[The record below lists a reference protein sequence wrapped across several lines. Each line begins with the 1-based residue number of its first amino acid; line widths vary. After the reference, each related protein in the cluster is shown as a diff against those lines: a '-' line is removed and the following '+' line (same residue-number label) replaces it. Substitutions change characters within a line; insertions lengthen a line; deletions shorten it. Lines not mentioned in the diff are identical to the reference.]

1 MLVGNRM
8 SHPVIT
14 VYPDTLLQDALDLMH
29 KEKIR
34 RLPVVDHRGKL
45 IGIVSERVLLKA
57 YPSDATSLSVWEM
70 RSIMKKVTIEEFLT
84 REVITVTED
93 TPLEEAAR
101 IMTDNHIS
109 GLPVMRDDKL
119 VGFIT
124 ETDLFKIFL
133 EVMGA
138 RDPGVRI
145 TAEVTRQPGVLAS
158 ITKAIHELGG
168 DIMALGTFM
177 GESADTGEILVK
189 VDCVDPK
196 QAVEAI
202 KPFVVKVVDVRGV
215 SSKRD

>member
-14 VYPDTLLQDALDLMH
+14 VYPDMLLQDALDLMH
-29 KEKIR
+29 KERIR

-84 REVITVTED
+84 RQVITVTED
-93 TPLEEAAR
+93 TPIEEAAR
-101 IMTDNHIS
+101 IMTDNRIS

-124 ETDLFKIFL
+124 ETDIFKIFL

-145 TAEVTRQPGVLAS
+145 TAEAIKKPGVLAS
-158 ITKAIHELGG
+158 ITKAVYELGG
-168 DIMALGTFM
+168 DITALGTFS
-177 GESADTGEILVK
+177 GESSESAEILIKIDCIDSSK
-189 VDCVDPK
+189 V
-196 QAVEAI
+196 VEAI
-202 KPFVVKVVDVRGV
+202 TPFVEKIMDVRGTPSQV
-215 SSKRD
+215 D